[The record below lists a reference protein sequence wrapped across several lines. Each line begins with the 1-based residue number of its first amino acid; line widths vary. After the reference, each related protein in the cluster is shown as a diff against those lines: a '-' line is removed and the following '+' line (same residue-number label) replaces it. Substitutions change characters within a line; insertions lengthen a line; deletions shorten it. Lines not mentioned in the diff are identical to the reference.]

1 MEDKKTEL
9 SVSTEVLEKMAE
21 IAAKEVDGVTGLSK
35 KAIDLKGIVKTKN
48 AFKGVKVENINGAI
62 EISVYI
68 CVKQDAKVK
77 DVAEK
82 VILIQWPHIIKP
94 RETWKFVF
102 SRWYLCQW
110 IQDSIGFRHP
120 NLFHFPFFRKIHSQC
135 VRLHVI

>member
-48 AFKGVKVENINGAI
+48 AFKGIKVENINGAI

-82 VILIQWPHIIKP
+82 VQQNIKDKIQTMTGNAVTQVNVNVADIEINT
-94 RETWKFVF
+94 EE
-102 SRWYLCQW
+102 Q
-110 IQDSIGFRHP
+110 
-120 NLFHFPFFRKIHSQC
+120 
-135 VRLHVI
+135 